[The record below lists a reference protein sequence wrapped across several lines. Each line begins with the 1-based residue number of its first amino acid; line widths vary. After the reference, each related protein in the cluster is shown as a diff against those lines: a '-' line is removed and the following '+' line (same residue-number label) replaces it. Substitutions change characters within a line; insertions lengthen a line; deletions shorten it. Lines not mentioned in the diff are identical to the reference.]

1 MGKLHRLLN
10 EAFEHNRPS
19 NKVTLV
25 VPFITK
31 TLLFFRDQNPSFFQL
46 FTLHTMFSR
55 TCSFSNLDLSSFIK
69 ILECITLGKISPFF

>member
-25 VPFITK
+25 APFITK
-31 TLLFFRDQNPSFFQL
+31 TLLFFRDQNPSFNYSHYHVFQGPVI
-46 FTLHTMFSR
+46 FPTWIYLH
-55 TCSFSNLDLSSFIK
+55 SSK
-69 ILECITLGKISPFF
+69 Y